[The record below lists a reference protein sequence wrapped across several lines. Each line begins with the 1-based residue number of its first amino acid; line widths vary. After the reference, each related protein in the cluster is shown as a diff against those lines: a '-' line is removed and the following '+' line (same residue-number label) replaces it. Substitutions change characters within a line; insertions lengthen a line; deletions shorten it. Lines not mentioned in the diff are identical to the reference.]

1 MNSPHIWSDDAK
13 FHIFGWT
20 DKKFNIFGWT
30 DEKFHISGQMMQNFI
45 FLDRLYDVCRQLV
58 TES

>member
-1 MNSPHIWSDDAK
+1 MNSPHIWSDDAM
-13 FHIFGWT
+13 FH
-20 DKKFNIFGWT
+20 IFGWT